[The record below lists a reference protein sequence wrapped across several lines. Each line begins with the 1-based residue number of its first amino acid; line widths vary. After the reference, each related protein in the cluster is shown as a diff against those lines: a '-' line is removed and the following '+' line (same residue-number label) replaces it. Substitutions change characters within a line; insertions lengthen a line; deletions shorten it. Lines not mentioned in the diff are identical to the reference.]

1 MWDASGKQWGKGWGN
16 RRGNPGRWEGVPTR
30 SLYESSHDRPQEVAQ
45 FRWKGSAQKCEQ
57 GQVHRSKGVVSY
69 QPPGQQQKV
78 QKSKYQKYQKPESK
92 WCPKD
97 APSSSGEER
106 LPVGAPVPQ
115 AERPHRGKGS
125 QAEQQDQRRQVQLET
140 VIDLTDDKTD
150 KNADFWVPWEVYR
163 DTGILP
169 EDQVQVP
176 VQAVQQ
182 DVLGHGVSIAV
193 IPTLKNQQ
201 AKTWSARRLEVRRSM
216 RNDVFARL
224 GVKPHI
230 DVFGDNNK
238 DFVEAWGGR
247 KGSAFAHNW
256 REAGM
261 LWLCP
266 PVTELLATVQIV
278 QFQKAKGILV
288 FPDWK
293 DYDWFDLVW
302 FMVLKFHYYGPETK
316 LYDVQDQ
323 QQPTWGS
330 WVALIDGAC
339 STVGEDDASADKDKN
354 ILMTEV
360 KVQDNTSRRRRKRR
374 RLLAEA
380 IKQPQQQKTKQ
391 DKTKKE
397 AP

>member
-1 MWDASGKQWGKGWGN
+1 
-16 RRGNPGRWEGVPTR
+16 
-30 SLYESSHDRPQEVAQ
+30 
-45 FRWKGSAQKCEQ
+45 
-57 GQVHRSKGVVSY
+57 
-69 QPPGQQQKV
+69 
-78 QKSKYQKYQKPESK
+78 
-92 WCPKD
+92 
-97 APSSSGEER
+97 
-106 LPVGAPVPQ
+106 
-115 AERPHRGKGS
+115 
-125 QAEQQDQRRQVQLET
+125 
-140 VIDLTDDKTD
+140 
-150 KNADFWVPWEVYR
+150 
-163 DTGILP
+163 
-169 EDQVQVP
+169 
-176 VQAVQQ
+176 
-182 DVLGHGVSIAV
+182 
-193 IPTLKNQQ
+193 
-201 AKTWSARRLEVRRSM
+201 
-216 RNDVFARL
+216 
-224 GVKPHI
+224 
-230 DVFGDNNK
+230 
-238 DFVEAWGGR
+238 
-247 KGSAFAHNW
+247 
-256 REAGM
+256 M

-266 PVTELLATVQIV
+266 QVTELLATVKIV